1 MIRGQS
7 VVTVRRG
14 RAVADTGIYA
24 DDRQNVGMEIRE
36 ATRDDGEAIRQVA
49 RDSMEASYSLSPRA
63 IDGAITQWYD
73 DEALSGKLD
82 EDDTLL
88 LVAEADGDVRGFTES
103 DLVNEGGNGDL
114 LWLHVDPDYRGRGI
128 GAALFERTREALDE
142 MGAAQLRAKV
152 LDDNSEGND
161 FYTAYGFEQVGTDTV
176 EIDDGSYVENIY
188 LHADDIEVEPTTE
201 SSDPVR
207 TLDDQGLYV
216 NEKQVERGSKGPFL
230 TAYSDPG
237 FAEEDKYGY
246 FCTNCESLDNAMD
259 TMGRVKCNECG
270 NLRKATRWDATYG

>member
-1 MIRGQS
+1 M
-7 VVTVRRG
+7 TVRRG

-24 DDRQNVGMEIRE
+24 GDRRNVGMEIRE

-49 RDSMEASYSLSPRA
+49 RDSLEASYSLSPRA

-88 LVAEADGDVRGFTES
+88 LVAEEDGDVRGFTES

-128 GAALFERTREALDE
+128 GTALFERTREALDE

-188 LHADDIEVEPTTE
+188 LHADDVEVEPTTG
-201 SSDPVR
+201 SSDSVR

>member
-1 MIRGQS
+1 M
-7 VVTVRRG
+7 
-14 RAVADTGIYA
+14 
-24 DDRQNVGMEIRE
+24 NVRE

-49 RDSMEASYSLSPRA
+49 RDSMESSYSLSPRA

-73 DEALSGKLD
+73 DEGLSEMLN

-88 LVAEADGDVRGFTES
+88 LVAEEVDDVRGFAES

-114 LWLHVDPDYRGRGI
+114 LWLHVDPDYRGQGI
-128 GAALFERTREALDE
+128 GTALFERTREALDE

-152 LDDNSEGND
+152 LDDNTEGND

-188 LHADDIEVEPTTE
+188 LHADDVEVEPTTE

-207 TLDDQGLYV
+207 PLDDQGLYV
-216 NEKQVERGSKGPFL
+216 NEEQVERGSKAPFL
-230 TAYSDPG
+230 TAFTDPE
-237 FAEEDKYGY
+237 FEEEDKHGY

-259 TMGRVKCNECG
+259 TMGRVKCNDCG
-270 NLRKATRWDATYG
+270 NLRKATRWDATHG